1 MDGIQVFAAKLPRM
15 GRFWI
20 MEFWVKH
27 SQTKAYSNDLN
38 RSIGTISL
46 SHGHLRH
53 SFEFFSMVWGGFEHP
68 FSLKIRFLFPC
79 WPRYPEVSAEAP
91 MLWFHWPLWFRTG
104 SHADFLQVG
113 TCRDSHEIKS
123 RCRRNCA
130 EASWQIQEKSSF
142 AECLHP
148 ILCFSSRVGLN
159 KNEHV
164 QFGFSDFSASWCD
177 FNVLYKSLSLRSCWC
192 YLFFLARNTV
202 GLLFSFLLGY
212 TASFLLARQDG
223 ATWSCRYSPKMENK
237 KSSFGT
243 VGSKKSSG
251 ERPNVKH
258 TLACVLIYGRGD
270 LHTKNTWQYNQLI
283 IPKKWLTLQCTVNQ
297 QVMIS
302 TSRHF
307 CYFNSDSAYGL
318 WTTIINIHT
327 PPDLGVVPCMTP
339 WYSMLHVKP
348 STLRKEKFYE
358 AMYEESAVL
367 TQLLEEVL
375 RNGKRKDVGDQS
387 GTYTV
392 YDIYII

>member
-1 MDGIQVFAAKLPRM
+1 M
-15 GRFWI
+15 
-20 MEFWVKH
+20 
-27 SQTKAYSNDLN
+27 
-38 RSIGTISL
+38 SL

-68 FSLKIRFLFPC
+68 FSFKIRCLFPC
-79 WPRYPEVSAEAP
+79 WPRYPDVSAEAP

-104 SHADFLQVG
+104 SHAGFLQAG
-113 TCRDSHEIKS
+113 TCRDSREIKS
-123 RCRRNCA
+123 RCHRNCA

-142 AECLHP
+142 AECLQS

-177 FNVLYKSLSLRSCWC
+177 VNVLYKSLSLRSCWC
-192 YLFFLARNTV
+192 YLFFFGKEHRRTPFQFSTWLHSVLSVGASGRRNIIV
-202 GLLFSFLLGY
+202 QILPK
-212 TASFLLARQDG
+212 DG
-223 ATWSCRYSPKMENK
+223 KQEIFVWDCGIQKVKWGAPKCKTYPCLCTDLRKGRFTHK
-237 KSSFGT
+237 KYMAIQ
-243 VGSKKSSG
+243 
-251 ERPNVKH
+251 P
-258 TLACVLIYGRGD
+258 ID
-270 LHTKNTWQYNQLI
+270 NTQEVVDT
-283 IPKKWLTLQCTVNQ
+283 PVHCQCNQ

-318 WTTIINIHT
+318 WTTIINIHN

-348 STLRKEKFYE
+348 STLPKEKFYE

-392 YDIYII
+392 YDIYFFNIQCTSNHMYMYYIILWFAHVRPQKLSIEDWLKLRYKT